1 MEFFSRK
8 SYTVCKTFLLRRLAE
23 YCNPNGDEESGRRGT
38 QQGMEMK
45 RRIALVTAGWKR
57 MITTAWSTGLIAYI
71 RDHGLDVSVEW
82 FHSWEG
88 ASQNTDFRHGEDN
101 IFTLPE
107 FAGYDGIV
115 VDLVNMESAA
125 RESVLQRI
133 RESGVPAVAL
143 CQDIEGMFYISVKG
157 FGAIQRFVLHL
168 YEEHGC
174 RSFHFAGGP
183 KGNYENEQR
192 VSAFLDTLRELG
204 VPEEAATVS
213 YGDFGKNTGTEA
225 VRFLTKNGGKL
236 PDAIICA
243 NDNIAV
249 AAVIEAEKLGY
260 RVPADVK
267 VTGFDNF
274 DKAQL
279 FQPQI
284 TTAEV
289 CREDIGYRCADI
301 LNQIWNGEK
310 PERVSYIEPKVI
322 LGESCGCPNDGKID
336 YRKVL
341 KQQIVSS
348 MEDADLTAAL
358 SSAEAKLHDSQSF
371 QELVRS
377 SMDLFDQMDL
387 DGYAVILDRRV
398 QKLEE
403 KNELNTDGYELSCLE
418 TAGCRMDGMRREHI
432 PNVKIRDEVLNAP
445 AGTLYLMFPFHID
458 QYAAGIFILK
468 NPRFLID
475 RQDLY
480 EIIELILRE
489 ASNRYANLRLRSALN
504 HLEKIYNRD
513 QLTGVYARTAYQKV
527 IAPSFQRW
535 RRKEGVAVMF
545 LDADRFKE
553 INDRFGHSYGD
564 YVLKEIAK
572 IVVESLPAEAV
583 VCRFGGDEFL
593 ALYPCGT
600 QEAALAFRTKI
611 EQGLLEKSIQTSI
624 GIAVYAGTEDECN
637 ENITLEELVKMA
649 DANMY
654 RIKEDHHSQK

>member
-1 MEFFSRK
+1 
-8 SYTVCKTFLLRRLAE
+8 
-23 YCNPNGDEESGRRGT
+23 
-38 QQGMEMK
+38 MEMK

-57 MITTAWSTGLIAYI
+57 MITTAWSTGLIRYI
-71 RDHGLDVSVEW
+71 RDQGLDVSVEW

-88 ASQNTDFRHGEDN
+88 ASRNPDFQHGEDN

-107 FAGYDGIV
+107 FSDYDGIV
-115 VDLVNMESAA
+115 VDLVNMETSA
-125 RESVLQRI
+125 REVVLKQI

-143 CQDIEGMFYISVKG
+143 CQDVEGMYYISVKG
-157 FGAIQRFVLHL
+157 FGAIRRFVLHL

-192 VSAFLDTLRELG
+192 VFAFLDTLRSLG

-225 VRFLTKNGGKL
+225 VRLLTEDGGKL

-249 AAVIEAEKLGY
+249 AAVIEAERLGY
-260 RVPADVK
+260 RVPEDVK

-289 CREDIGYRCADI
+289 CREDIGYQCADI
-301 LNQIWNGEK
+301 LSRIWNGEK
-310 PERVSYIEPKVI
+310 PERVSYIDPKVI
-322 LGESCGCPNDGKID
+322 LGESCGCPNTGKID
-336 YRKVL
+336 YRQVL
-341 KQQIVSS
+341 KQQIISS
-348 MEDADLTAAL
+348 MEDADITAAL
-358 SSAEAKLHDSQSF
+358 SSAEAKLHESQSF
-371 QELVRS
+371 QELIRCT
-377 SMDLFDQMDL
+377 MDLFDQMDL
-387 DGYAVILDRRV
+387 DGYAVILDRRI
-398 QKLEE
+398 QRLEE
-403 KNELNTDGYELSCLE
+403 ENELNTDGYDLACLE
-418 TAGCRMDGMRREHI
+418 TAGCRMDGVRREHI

-445 AGTLYLMFPFHID
+445 AGTLYLMLPLHID

-480 EIIELILRE
+480 EVIELILRE

-504 HLEKIYNRD
+504 SLEKIYNRD

-527 IAPSFQRW
+527 IEPSFHKW
-535 RRKEGVAVMF
+535 HRKEGVAVMF

-553 INDRFGHSYGD
+553 VNDRFGHSYGD
-564 YVLKEIAK
+564 YVLKEIAR
-572 IVVESLPAEAV
+572 ILMERLPAEAV

-593 ALYPCGT
+593 AIYPCGI
-600 QEAALAFRTKI
+600 QEEALAFSAQI
-611 EQGLLEKSIQTSI
+611 EQSLLEKSIAASI
-624 GIAVYAGTEDECN
+624 GTAVYAGTEDEIN

-649 DANMY
+649 DARMY
-654 RIKEDHHSQK
+654 RIKKDHHSQK